1 MSGSVNKVII
11 IGHLG
16 KDSEVRRMQNGDA
29 VVSFSL
35 ATSEKWLTFRMKSG
49 QLTHERG
56 ASYASKRAAVYEIS
70 QVCYRMP

>member
-16 KDSEVRRMQNGDA
+16 RDPETRRLANGEP

-35 ATSEKWLTFRMKSG
+35 KTSEKWLTFRMKSG
-49 QLTHERG
+49 
-56 ASYASKRAAVYEIS
+56 
-70 QVCYRMP
+70 